1 MGLYERI
8 SEVAKDKGYSI
19 NRLEKE
25 LGWARSSINKFN
37 KNKPSYAKLHEIA
50 DLLGVS
56 IDYLTAES
64 EEEAAGY
71 YLNAE
76 TARIAQEMF
85 EDKEIRSLFHMKRN
99 MDPEKFQAHYEMMK
113 KLYKMEHPE
122 DDGIA

>member
-37 KNKPSYAKLHEIA
+37 KNKPSYSKLQEIA

-56 IDYLTAES
+56 IDYLTAEN
-64 EEEAAGY
+64 EGKPPD
-71 YLNAE
+71 
-76 TARIAQEMF
+76 I
-85 EDKEIRSLFHMKRN
+85 I
-99 MDPEKFQAHYEMMK
+99 
-113 KLYKMEHPE
+113 
-122 DDGIA
+122 